1 LLAKR
6 KVKIAGYFFLRI
18 YGPGRKKERTR
29 ISRHLD
35 QTSLVNTGFII
46 GDKEQ
51 FFLRDTA
58 QDPEQAR

>member
-1 LLAKR
+1 MDR
-6 KVKIAGYFFLRI
+6 DG
-18 YGPGRKKERTR
+18 KKERTR
-29 ISRHLD
+29 ISSHLD